1 MLQLFPR
8 SLTFLILEK
17 IEEKIRHFFTCCI
30 ANDVVKPKEECDSPI
45 HRVSG
50 GLLLFFFFSFFPFPR
65 MFSIIA
71 FSLPLSAST
80 HRPNDKLRLTGN
92 RKEEK
97 EHTARTTKKAKNT
110 VRSQ

>member
-50 GLLLFFFFSFFPFPR
+50 GLLLFFFFLFPF
-65 MFSIIA
+65 
-71 FSLPLSAST
+71 SADVFNYCLFPPPF
-80 HRPNDKLRLTGN
+80 RIY
-92 RKEEK
+92 
-97 EHTARTTKKAKNT
+97 A
-110 VRSQ
+110 